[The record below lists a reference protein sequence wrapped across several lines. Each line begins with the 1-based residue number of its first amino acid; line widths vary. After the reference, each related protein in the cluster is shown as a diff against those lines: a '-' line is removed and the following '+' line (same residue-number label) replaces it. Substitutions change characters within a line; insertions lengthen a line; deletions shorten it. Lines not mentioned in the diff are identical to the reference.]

1 MFPLDYR
8 NYFFNWVYYVKHEF
22 MGVRV
27 NIDLKFKQKAANISV
42 EENGKSVRAKVNSLV
57 QNTPE

>member
-1 MFPLDYR
+1 
-8 NYFFNWVYYVKHEF
+8 